1 MFVAKEEQPLFEDE
15 ARKQGQI
22 IQGYFG
28 WDAKEDKQS
37 KWKKASSQRKVAWER
52 EINNKVGKKQ
62 RKSEK
67 K

>member
-28 WDAKEDKQS
+28 
-37 KWKKASSQRKVAWER
+37 
-52 EINNKVGKKQ
+52 
-62 RKSEK
+62 
-67 K
+67 